1 MKTAYVFPGQGSQA
15 PGMGKEVYEASAEA
29 RKLFAEADEVLG
41 FKISDIMFAG
51 TAEELTRTSV
61 TQPAIYI
68 HSVVLALLTDV
79 RSKAAMVA
87 GHSLGEFS
95 ALAASGCLAFAD
107 GLRLVQQRAEAM
119 QRACDGEPSTMAA
132 IIGMEDAAVE
142 QLCKDAGGIV
152 VPANYNSPGQLVISG
167 ATPAVEAAVA
177 LAKERGARMAKLLT
191 VNGAFH
197 SPLMQSAQDDLA
209 KAIATTPFATP
220 SCPIYQNVTA
230 APATDPEVIK
240 ANLNA
245 QLTAPVRW
253 TQSVQAMAK
262 DGATHFVEVGPGKV
276 LQGLVKRIVE
286 IAEAEGYSLL
296 PA

>member
-1 MKTAYVFPGQGSQA
+1 MKSAYVFPGQGSQT
-15 PGMGKEVYEASAEA
+15 PGMGKDLYEASPGA

-41 FKISDIMFAG
+41 FKISDIMFEG

-68 HSVVLALLTDV
+68 HSVILALLTDV
-79 RSKAAMVA
+79 RSRAQMVA

-95 ALAASGCLAFAD
+95 ALAAAGSLSFAD

-119 QRACDGEPSTMAA
+119 QRACDEQPSTMAA
-132 IIGMEDAAVE
+132 IIGLEDEAVE
-142 QLCKDAGGIV
+142 QLCAEVAGVV

-167 ATPAVEAAVA
+167 AVPAVEAAVA

-197 SPLMQSAQDDLA
+197 SPLMQSAQDALA
-209 KAIATTPFATP
+209 KAIETTRFQEP

-230 APATDPEVIK
+230 QAETDPARIQ

-253 TQSVQAMAK
+253 TQSVQAMVA
-262 DGATHFVEVGPGKV
+262 DGAGLFVEVGPGKV
-276 LQGLVKRIVE
+276 LQGLVKRIASE
-286 IAEAEGYSLL
+286 AEAQGYSSLT
-296 PA
+296 